1 MAYIIKDTSAL
12 LNTQI
17 TDVGRRRIS
26 QGNFNVAY
34 FQLGDSEV
42 CYDCISGSNLTT
54 SQIIVP
60 EYNYQNDTGVPF
72 STKMGI
78 KYPIFLSSS
87 TGDTSTFGIP
97 FQDSQVVQ
105 IFNSAEPRGF
115 FTGDTGSFSALT
127 SSAITVT
134 SNYTFYLSA
143 LTSGNTFTVVTGNTC
158 DAAVTANPQTN
169 QFVTLFLDNTASC
182 GDINHPFPILTYK
195 VTNFTGSTV
204 TVDRILPDFSS
215 FTGTGRAFF
224 YPSGMTPYFDS
235 YTPTPYYD
243 GGVFSFELN
252 CEIQQQDV
260 KIWNMNQIWTEN
272 PAGLSVDLYKGYEQ
286 FGSTAYTST
295 KQFLG
300 YQSDQGQIF
309 QNVEYSSSTSDTFYY
324 NSFGEKIFTQ
334 PSEQKVISII
344 HYTNQ
349 GIDNFYGEK
358 FATEPFNASESG
370 ATGQARNFKLEVPT
384 LMWHKSKT
392 GIMGETFYIDPSGFE
407 DLNLL
412 QPHYMLSSKNDTMNL
427 PGLRYFHLWDTHANS
442 DGYPNRVG
450 KVFPDLKMVVID
462 DEELCTAMS
471 YKSNRNYTLPAPRLG
486 LVVPNTFN
494 QNVAAT
500 DGLLSANTEVLYV
513 TYRFENTGSTNGL
526 HCNYYSKI
534 SGSTITGQ
542 TDDVIVRFGDE
553 FPFLVEDMGVQPSG
567 FTCTN
572 VKLICQKV
580 TDGGRP
586 SPTSWKQIDVT
597 SAISANTGS
606 INIGPSEISGTTF
619 QITKSAYDSASPYR
633 LENVI
638 DIPLLNYSTGMT
650 FGEEYF
656 FYGNLKTDVE
666 ATIYEM
672 RYLINLT
679 DSQYIRSTNPTWS
692 LGKDM
697 YFSEVGLFNSDKELL
712 FITKFQSPEKR
723 QGVQQIVVKY
733 DF

>member
-1 MAYIIKDTSAL
+1 MAYIIKDTTAL
-12 LNTQI
+12 VNTQL

-26 QGNFNVAY
+26 QGNFNIAY

-42 CYDCISGSNLTT
+42 CYDCISGSN
-54 SQIIVP
+54 SSQQQIIVP
-60 EYNYQNDTGVPF
+60 EYNYQNDTGVPQ
-72 STKMGI
+72 SNKMGI

-97 FQDSQVVQ
+97 FQDSQVVP
-105 IFNSAEPRGF
+105 IFNTPEPRGF
-115 FTGDTGSFSALT
+115 FTGSTGAFSAFTSSALT
-127 SSAITVT
+127 ITA
-134 SNYTFYLSA
+134 NYTFSLSS
-143 LTSGNTFTVVTGNTC
+143 LTSGNTFVIKTGSTC
-158 DAAVTANPQTN
+158 DATITATPQNN
-169 QFVTLFLDNTASC
+169 QFVTLFLDNDGGC
-182 GDINHPFPILTYK
+182 GQIDYPFPVLTYK
-195 VTNFTGSTV
+195 VVNVTGTTV
-204 TVDRILPDFSS
+204 TVDRILPNFTS
-215 FTGTGRAFF
+215 FTGTGRAIF
-224 YPSGMTPYFDS
+224 YPSGMTPYYDS

-243 GGVFSFELN
+243 GGVFSFEQN

-260 KIWNMNQIWTEN
+260 KVWNMNQPWTEN
-272 PAGLSVDLYKGYEQ
+272 PAGLSPDVYKGFEE

-300 YQSDQGQIF
+300 YQSNSGQTF
-309 QNVEYSSSTSDTFYY
+309 QDVNYNSITSDTFYY
-324 NSFGEKIFTQ
+324 NSFGEKIYVQ
-334 PSEQKVISII
+334 PNEQKVISLI

-358 FATEPFNASESG
+358 FATEPFDLAQSG

-392 GIMGETFYIDPSGFE
+392 GVIGETFYIDPAGFD

-412 QPHYMLSSKNDTMNL
+412 SPNYMISSKNDNMNL
-427 PGLRYFHLWDTHANS
+427 PGLRYYHLWDTHANL
-442 DGYPNRVG
+442 DGYPSRVG

-462 DEELCTAMS
+462 DEELCAAMS

-494 QNVAAT
+494 QNVSAT
-500 DGLLSANTEVLYV
+500 SGILSANTEVMYV
-513 TYRFENTGSTNGL
+513 TYRFQNTGSTNGI
-526 HCNYYSKI
+526 HCNYYSSI
-534 SGSTITGQ
+534 SGSTVSGQ
-542 TDDVIVRFGDE
+542 TDDVIVRFGNE
-553 FPFLVEDMGVQPSG
+553 FPFLIEEMGNQPSG

-580 TDGGRP
+580 TDGTRP
-586 SPTSWKQIDVT
+586 DPTLWREIDVT
-597 SAISANTGS
+597 SAITANTGS
-606 INIGPSEISGTTF
+606 INIGPMEISGTTF
-619 QITKSAYDSASPYR
+619 QITKNLYDNAGYYR
-633 LENVI
+633 LDQVVNL
-638 DIPLLNYSTGMT
+638 PLLNLNTGMT

-656 FYGNLKTDVE
+656 FYGTLKTDVE

-672 RYLINLT
+672 RYLINLAT
-679 DSQYIRSTNPTWS
+679 SQYIRSSNPTWN

-697 YFSEVGLFNSDKELL
+697 YFSEVGLFNSDKEML
-712 FITKFQSPEKR
+712 FVTKLQSPEKR

>member
-1 MAYIIKDTSAL
+1 MAYIIKDTTAL
-12 LNTQI
+12 VNTQL

-26 QGNFNVAY
+26 QGNFNIAY

-42 CYDCISGSNLTT
+42 CYDCISGSN
-54 SQIIVP
+54 SSQQQIIVP
-60 EYNYQNDTGVPF
+60 EYNYQNDTGVPQ
-72 STKMGI
+72 SNKMGI

-97 FQDSQVVQ
+97 FQDSQVVP
-105 IFNSAEPRGF
+105 IFNTPEPRGF
-115 FTGDTGSFSALT
+115 FTGSTGAFSAFTSSALT
-127 SSAITVT
+127 ITA
-134 SNYTFYLSA
+134 NYTFSLSS
-143 LTSGNTFTVVTGNTC
+143 LTSGNTFIIKTGSTC
-158 DAAVTANPQTN
+158 DATITATPQNN
-169 QFVTLFLDNTASC
+169 QFVTLFLDNDGGC
-182 GDINHPFPILTYK
+182 GQIDYPFPVLTYK
-195 VTNFTGSTV
+195 VVNVTGTTV
-204 TVDRILPDFSS
+204 TVDRVLPDFTS
-215 FTGTGRAFF
+215 FTGTGRAIF
-224 YPSGMTPYFDS
+224 YPSGMTPYYDS

-243 GGVFSFELN
+243 GGVFSFEQN

-260 KIWNMNQIWTEN
+260 KVWNMNQPWTEN
-272 PAGLSVDLYKGYEQ
+272 PAGLSPDVYKGFEE

-300 YQSDQGQIF
+300 YQSNSGQTF
-309 QNVEYSSSTSDTFYY
+309 QDVNYNSITSDTFYY
-324 NSFGEKIFTQ
+324 NSFGEKIYVQ
-334 PSEQKVISII
+334 PNEQKVISLI

-358 FATEPFNASESG
+358 FATEPFDLAQSG

-392 GIMGETFYIDPSGFE
+392 GVIGETFYIDPAGFD

-412 QPHYMLSSKNDTMNL
+412 SPNYMISSKNDNMNL
-427 PGLRYFHLWDTHANS
+427 PGLRYYHLWDTHANL
-442 DGYPNRVG
+442 DGYPSRVG

-462 DEELCTAMS
+462 DEELCAAMS

-494 QNVAAT
+494 QNVSAT
-500 DGLLSANTEVLYV
+500 SGILSANTEVMYV
-513 TYRFENTGSTNGL
+513 TYRFQNTGSTNGI
-526 HCNYYSKI
+526 HCNYYSSI
-534 SGSTITGQ
+534 SGSTVSGQ
-542 TDDVIVRFGDE
+542 TDDVIVRFGNE
-553 FPFLVEDMGVQPSG
+553 FPFLIEDMGNQPSG

-580 TDGGRP
+580 TDGTRP
-586 SPTSWKQIDVT
+586 DPTLWREIDVT
-597 SAISANTGS
+597 SAITANTGS
-606 INIGPSEISGTTF
+606 INIGPMEISGTTF
-619 QITKSAYDSASPYR
+619 QITKNLYDNAGYYR
-633 LENVI
+633 LDQVVNL
-638 DIPLLNYSTGMT
+638 PLLNLNTGMT

-656 FYGNLKTDVE
+656 FYGTLKTDVQ

-672 RYLINLT
+672 RYLINLAT
-679 DSQYIRSTNPTWS
+679 SQYIRSSNPTWN

-697 YFSEVGLFNSDKELL
+697 YFSEVGLFNSDKEML
-712 FITKFQSPEKR
+712 FVTKLQSPEKR

>member
-1 MAYIIKDTSAL
+1 MAYIIKDTTAL
-12 LNTQI
+12 VNTQL

-26 QGNFNVAY
+26 QGNFNIAY

-42 CYDCISGSNLTT
+42 CYDCISGSN
-54 SQIIVP
+54 SSQQQIIVP
-60 EYNYQNDTGVPF
+60 EYNYQNDTGVPQ
-72 STKMGI
+72 SNKMGI

-97 FQDSQVVQ
+97 FQDSQVVP
-105 IFNSAEPRGF
+105 IFNTPEPRGF
-115 FTGDTGSFSALT
+115 FTGSTGAFSAFTSSALT
-127 SSAITVT
+127 ITA
-134 SNYTFYLSA
+134 NYTFSLSS
-143 LTSGNTFTVVTGNTC
+143 LTSGNTFVIKTGSTC
-158 DAAVTANPQTN
+158 DATITATPQNN
-169 QFVTLFLDNTASC
+169 QFVTLFLDNDGGC
-182 GDINHPFPILTYK
+182 GQIDYPFPVLTYK
-195 VTNFTGSTV
+195 VVNVTGTTV
-204 TVDRILPDFSS
+204 TVDRVLPDFTS
-215 FTGTGRAFF
+215 FTGTGRAIF
-224 YPSGMTPYFDS
+224 YPSGMTPYYDS

-243 GGVFSFELN
+243 GGVFSFEQN

-260 KIWNMNQIWTEN
+260 KVWNMNQPWTEN
-272 PAGLSVDLYKGYEQ
+272 PAGLSPDVYKGFEE

-300 YQSDQGQIF
+300 YQSNSGQTF
-309 QNVEYSSSTSDTFYY
+309 QDVNYNSITSDTFYY
-324 NSFGEKIFTQ
+324 NSFGEKIYVQ
-334 PSEQKVISII
+334 PNEQKVISLI

-358 FATEPFNASESG
+358 FATEPFDLAQSG

-392 GIMGETFYIDPSGFE
+392 GVIGETFYIDPAGFD

-412 QPHYMLSSKNDTMNL
+412 SPNYMISSKNDNMNL
-427 PGLRYFHLWDTHANS
+427 PGLRYYHLWDTHANL
-442 DGYPNRVG
+442 DGYPSRVG

-462 DEELCTAMS
+462 DEELCAAMS

-494 QNVAAT
+494 QNVSAT
-500 DGLLSANTEVLYV
+500 SGILSANTEVMYV
-513 TYRFENTGSTNGL
+513 TYRFQNTGSTNGI
-526 HCNYYSKI
+526 HCNYYSSI
-534 SGSTITGQ
+534 SGSTVSGQ
-542 TDDVIVRFGDE
+542 TDDVIVRFGNE
-553 FPFLVEDMGVQPSG
+553 FPFLIEDMGNQPSG

-580 TDGGRP
+580 TDGTRP
-586 SPTSWKQIDVT
+586 DPTLWREIDVT
-597 SAISANTGS
+597 SAITANTGS
-606 INIGPSEISGTTF
+606 INIGPMEISGTTF
-619 QITKSAYDSASPYR
+619 QITKNLYDNAGYYR
-633 LENVI
+633 LDQVVNL
-638 DIPLLNYSTGMT
+638 PLLNLNTGMT

-656 FYGNLKTDVE
+656 FYGTLKTDVE

-672 RYLINLT
+672 RYLINLAT
-679 DSQYIRSTNPTWS
+679 SQYIRSSNPTWN

-697 YFSEVGLFNSDKELL
+697 YFSEVGLFNSDKEML
-712 FITKFQSPEKR
+712 FVTKLQSPEKR